1 MNLCSSLRL
10 LAGVMVLLVVVLS
23 AFVSVHWLW
32 LGVFVSLNLIQSA
45 FSQSCP
51 ATYILKKLGVQ
62 GEL

>member
-1 MNLCSSLRL
+1 MNLCSGLRL

-23 AFVSVHWLW
+23 AFVSVYWLW
-32 LGVFVSLNLIQSA
+32 LGVFVALNLIQSA

-51 ATYILKKLGVQ
+51 AVYILKKLGVQ